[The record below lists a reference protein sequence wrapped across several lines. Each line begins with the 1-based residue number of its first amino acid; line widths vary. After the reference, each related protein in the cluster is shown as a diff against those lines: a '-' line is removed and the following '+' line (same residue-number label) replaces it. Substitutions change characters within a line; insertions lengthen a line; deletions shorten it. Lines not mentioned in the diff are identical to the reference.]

1 MNGQMKNY
9 DAYIA
14 SLKSMEEPVF
24 KLELPFRF
32 SIRKDGAYAESKGVR
47 ISDLTREELESFVEP
62 LDN

>member
-32 SIRKDGAYAESKGVR
+32 SIRKVGA
-47 ISDLTREELESFVEP
+47 
-62 LDN
+62 